1 MIDAFSRLKKDYHNW
16 APLILRLAIG
26 TAFIVHGWAK
36 ISRGSAGLEKLMTLI
51 NVPFPHV
58 MSYVL
63 PYLEL
68 FGGLAILLGFF
79 VGLVSIPLIC
89 TMLVAIFTIH
99 YKYGF
104 SSINTIGLNADGPV
118 FGPPGYEIN
127 VIYIAGLICLIIS
140 GAGVFSL
147 DALLAGKKSKR

>member
-1 MIDAFSRLKKDYHNW
+1 MINTFSPSKKDYRNW
-16 APLILRLAIG
+16 APFILRLAIG
-26 TAFIVHGWAK
+26 TGFLVHGWAK
-36 ISRGSAGLEKLMTLI
+36 ISRGSAGLEKLMNLI

-68 FGGLAILLGFF
+68 FGGLAILSGFF
-79 VGLVSIPLIC
+79 VRLVSIPLIV

-104 SSINTIGLNADGPV
+104 SSINTIGLNSDGPV

-127 VIYIAGLICLIIS
+127 VIYIAGLFALMIT
-140 GAGVFSL
+140 GAGIFSL
-147 DALLAGKKSKR
+147 DALLAGKKSRR